1 MGDRDR
7 AAGSGSLAR
16 RLLRLAAP
24 LFVAQIAVTAN
35 GLIDTVMAGQLS
47 AEDVAAVGLGASIY
61 VSVHVGLMGI
71 LLALAPVLSRLHGA
85 GQGQEIGAECRQG
98 VWLALLVAIPGCIV
112 LAFPD
117 LWIALAAPPGD
128 VAVIARP
135 YLMAVSIGL
144 PAALLFR
151 VFHAL
156 AVSTSQP
163 RLVMA
168 LNLGALALKVPAN
181 WVFMHGIEIGGTRV
195 IPALGGAGC
204 AVATAALAWL
214 TVIAAAILLLRHP
227 GLRTYQV
234 LRPVSPDRRRLIRLL
249 RLGLPIGAT
258 QLVEVTAFTFM
269 AIFLARSGALVA
281 ASHQIAATT
290 AALCYMVALAV
301 GLATSTLAAQS
312 IGAGRQAEARRIAIG
327 GLRLALLGSS
337 VVALLVI
344 LMRSPMA
351 AGFSKDPAVV
361 AIAAP
366 LLALVAVFHWLDSLQ
381 TQLTMILR
389 AWHVTALP
397 ALVHGVALWG
407 LGLGGGWWLSF
418 ELAAPGH
425 ALHPIIGD
433 ATGFWLA
440 GCASLGVASVAL
452 AMLLRR
458 VWRAELRA
466 DGQAAMHR

>member
-1 MGDRDR
+1 V
-7 AAGSGSLAR
+7 
-16 RLLRLAAP
+16 P

-35 GLIDTVMAGQLS
+35 GLIDTVMAGRLS
-47 AEDVAAVGLGASIY
+47 AVDVAAVGLGASVY

-71 LLALAPVLSRLHGA
+71 LLALAPVLSRLHGS
-85 GQGQEIGAECRQG
+85 GQRDEIGAESRQG
-98 VWLALLVAIPGCIV
+98 IWLALLVAIPGCII

-117 LWIALAAPPGD
+117 LWITLAAPPAD
-128 VAVIARP
+128 VAAIARP
-135 YLMAVSIGL
+135 YLMAVSVGL

-163 RLVMA
+163 RLVMV
-168 LNLGALALKVPAN
+168 LNLGALALKIPAN
-181 WVFMHGIEIGGTRV
+181 WVFMHGIEAGGTTL

-204 AVATAALAWL
+204 AVATAVLAWL
-214 TVIAAAILLLRHP
+214 TVTATAIVLLRHR

-234 LRPVSPDRRRLIRLL
+234 LRPVAPDRRRLVRLL

-269 AIFLARSGALVA
+269 AIFLARSGAMVA

-301 GLATSTLAAQS
+301 GLSTSTLAAQS
-312 IGAGRQAEARRIAIG
+312 IGAGQDAEARRIAIG

-337 VVALLVI
+337 IVALLVV
-344 LMRSPMA
+344 LLRSPMA
-351 AGFSKDPAVV
+351 AGFSKDPEVV

-366 LLALVAVFHWLDSLQ
+366 LLAMVAVFHWLDSLQ

-397 ALVHGVALWG
+397 ALIHGLALWG

-418 ELAAPGH
+418 EIAAPGRP
-425 ALHPIIGD
+425 LHRLLGD

-440 GCASLGVASVAL
+440 GCVSLAIASIAL
-452 AMLLRR
+452 AMLLRQ

-466 DGQAAMHR
+466 DARAAMHR